1 MAFFNEMGT
10 RVKLRMTAHKIRLN
24 PTPEQEQYLRQ
35 ACGVARHAF
44 NWLDFSVIGGI
55 IRRGSNENN

>member
-44 NWLDFSVIGGI
+44 NWGLAEWMLDPSGQ
-55 IRRGSNENN
+55 SWLKQ